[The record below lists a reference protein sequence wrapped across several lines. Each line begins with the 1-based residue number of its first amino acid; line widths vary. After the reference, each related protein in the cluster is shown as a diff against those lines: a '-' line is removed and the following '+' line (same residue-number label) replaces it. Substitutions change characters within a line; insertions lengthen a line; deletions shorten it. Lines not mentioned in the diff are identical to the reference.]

1 MPITTD
7 RVVAH
12 GVDCR
17 RVTGDRWA
25 YTSLAPWPQ
34 AAGGLR
40 VLVAGQSAFA
50 QVGARLDPPGEVLEQ
65 VRALIAARSDGR
77 PITLTSGL
85 TAVTAVELVVTAGE
99 AHTVATS
106 QGSGYPPW
114 TAAFSLQPT
123 GADLAAF
130 EAAARGEAGHVRLT
144 YLADT
149 GGTAVAIGAD
159 LADWAEPGPTRPTT
173 PLEEQPC

>member
-1 MPITTD
+1 MSTTTD

-34 AAGGLR
+34 AAGGLV
-40 VLVAGQSAFA
+40 VLVAGPSAFVQVSA
-50 QVGARLDPPGEVLEQ
+50 QLDPPGELLEQ
-65 VRALIAARSDGR
+65 VRTLIAGRSDGR
-77 PITLTSGL
+77 PVTLTSGL
-85 TAVTAVELVVTAGE
+85 TAVTAVELVVTAGDV
-99 AHTVATS
+99 HTAATS

-114 TAAFSLQPT
+114 AVAFSLQPT
-123 GADLAAF
+123 GTDLAAF
-130 EAAARGEAGHVRLT
+130 EAAARGEPGHVRLS
-144 YLADT
+144 YHADA
-149 GGTAVAIGAD
+149 GGTAVVTSAD
-159 LADWAEPGPTRPTT
+159 LADWAEPGTTRPTT

>member
-12 GVDCR
+12 GVDCHR
-17 RVTGDRWA
+17 TAGDRWA

-50 QVGARLDPPGEVLEQ
+50 QVGARLEVLEQ

-123 GADLAAF
+123 GADLA
-130 EAAARGEAGHVRLT
+130 
-144 YLADT
+144 DC
-149 GGTAVAIGAD
+149 
-159 LADWAEPGPTRPTT
+159 AEPGPTRPTT